1 MPVVM
6 RDEGAQMLLRSV
18 HAKMNVSFSLVALS
32 MGLGLLL
39 LVGCDSAGKMAELEQ
54 YIQEVKARPAK
65 PIEPLPEIR
74 PYATYAYDAQELRD
88 PFEPLRVAEEEAV
101 AQRTGEGGLR
111 PDVNR
116 EKELLELFPL
126 DSLRMVGILERDGVT
141 WALVQSSDK
150 AIHRIREGN
159 YLGQNFGK
167 VTRVSEQQID
177 LVEIVPNGQGGWI
190 ERQAQLAMK
199 E

>member
-1 MPVVM
+1 VLVMPS
-6 RDEGAQMLLRSV
+6 EGAQMLRRSADADMKLWFPLAV
-18 HAKMNVSFSLVALS
+18 LSLGLS
-32 MGLGLLL
+32 MLG
-39 LVGCDSAGKMAELEQ
+39 GCDSAGKMAELEQ
-54 YIQEVKARPAK
+54 YVREVKARPAK

-74 PYATYAYDAQELRD
+74 PYATYAYDAVELRD
-88 PFEPLRVAEEEAV
+88 PFEPLRVTENETVAEVGAG
-101 AQRTGEGGLR
+101 AGGGGVS

-116 EKELLELFPL
+116 QKELLEFFPL
-126 DSLRMVGILERDGVT
+126 DSLRMVGILEREGVR
-141 WALVQSSDK
+141 WALVQSTDK

-167 VTRVSEQQID
+167 VTHVSEQQID
-177 LVEIVPNGQGGWI
+177 LVEIVPNGQGGWM

>member
-1 MPVVM
+1 MLSDSV
-6 RDEGAQMLLRSV
+6 RDTFSV
-18 HAKMNVSFSLVALS
+18 LAIVCAFGVA
-32 MGLGLLL
+32 G
-39 LVGCDSAGKMAELEQ
+39 GCDSAGKMAELKRYVE
-54 YIQEVKARPAK
+54 EVKTRPAK

-74 PYATYAYDAQELRD
+74 PYATYAYGARDLRD
-88 PFEPLRVAEEEAV
+88 PFEPLRIAEEEAI
-101 AQRTGEGGLR
+101 AQTTGEGGIR

-116 EKELLELFPL
+116 QKELLELFPL
-126 DSLRMVGILERDGVT
+126 DSLRMVGVLERDGVM
-141 WALVQSSDK
+141 WALVQSTDK

-167 VTRVSEQQID
+167 VTHVSEQQID
-177 LVEIVPNGQGGWI
+177 LIEIVPNGQGGWM

>member
-1 MPVVM
+1 VPVVM

-18 HAKMNVSFSLVALS
+18 HAKMKVSFSLVALS
-32 MGLGLLL
+32 MALGL

-54 YIQEVKARPAK
+54 YVREVKARPAK
-65 PIEPLPEIR
+65 PIDPLPEIR

-88 PFEPLRVAEEEAV
+88 PFEPLRVAEEQAV
-101 AQRTGEGGLR
+101 AQATGEGGLR
-111 PDVNR
+111 PDLNR
-116 EKELLELFPL
+116 QKELLELFPL
-126 DSLRMVGILERDGVT
+126 DSLRMVGILERDGMT

-159 YLGQNFGK
+159 YLGQNYGK
-167 VTRVSEQQID
+167 VTHVSEQQID